1 MSHTENILGMLSDR
15 AGTGKDSQI
24 YTPIPIA
31 KDMTNILPEEVWNK
45 DTTFLDPACKSGV
58 FLHEIYLKLMETPS
72 MIQDFP
78 DKAERRKHILQNQLY
93 GISPNGMCQLMSTR
107 TVYGTIQGENNII
120 SFESNYLAVMQNA
133 DKTFLY
139 ERLKKEFNT
148 MKFDVVIGNPPY
160 NKGMDLDFVDLGYKI
175 SNKYTVMITPAK
187 WQTTA
192 DDYSGCAS
200 KNINYKQFRELYVPH
215 MSYVCFYP
223 NCSDIFD
230 IQERSG
236 ITYFLMNRQV
246 NNEDCTVENKSKYQ
260 PLLNSIYNRKITN
273 GESLL
278 NIVNEIRQCIGEYE
292 SFRFINTQGKYAV
305 NIGKCIRNERGKK
318 DMYQALGIIS
328 YSTGK
333 ASVLENTEIIEKIN
347 NNFVTTIANSE
358 IIFQS
363 NDINECKSF
372 ESWITSKFVRF
383 FLLGNISTRSNIF
396 NSNYFRFVP
405 TPETDKFDHIY
416 TDEELYKAFNL
427 PQKYIDVIES
437 VIKERK

>member
-1 MSHTENILGMLSDR
+1 MDSMDIAGELFGGRIGNSNYIFTPQNIVEDMFNLIPDDFWTPDKKILD
-15 AGTGKDSQI
+15 I
-24 YTPIPIA
+24 YTKSGRFLKEAFKRLYNSPYLADMDIA
-31 KDMTNILPEEVWNK
+31 K
-45 DTTFLDPACKSGV
+45 
-58 FLHEIYLKLMETPS
+58 
-72 MIQDFP
+72 
-78 DKAERRKHILQNQLY
+78 RKNHILTEQLY
-93 GISPNGMCQLMSTR
+93 GLTDDFTCLLLSERDL
-107 TVYGTIQGENNII
+107 YGYAQYGKKNIRMIDNMIPLIQSQDHKLINNV
-120 SFESNYLAVMQNA
+120 LG
-133 DKTFLY
+133 
-139 ERLKKEFNT
+139 KEFNT
-148 MKFDVVIGNPPY
+148 VKFDLVIGNPPY
-160 NKGMDLDFVDLGYKI
+160 NKGMDLDFVDLGYKL
-175 SNKYTVMITPAK
+175 SSQYTVMITPAK

-200 KNINYKQFRELYVPH
+200 KNINYKKFRELYVPH

-236 ITYFLMNRQV
+236 ITYFLMDRQV
-246 NNEDCTVENKSKYQ
+246 NNEDCIIENKSKYQ
-260 PLLNSIYNRKITN
+260 PLLNSICNRKITN
-273 GESLL
+273 EEPLL

-383 FLLGNISTRSNIF
+383 FLFGNISTRSNIF

-405 TPETDKFDHIY
+405 APPSGKFDHIY
-416 TDEELYKAFNL
+416 TDEELYKVFNL